1 VEAAVAAGLAVD
13 EFASRLSFFWNA
25 HNNLFE
31 EAAKFRAARRMWAHI
46 MRSRFGARDERSLKL
61 RFHAQTGGSTL
72 TAQQPDNNVVRV
84 SLQALAAVLGGTQS
98 LHTNGFDEALGLPTE
113 RAARLALRTQQIIAC
128 ESGVTDT
135 VDPLAGSYYVE
146 SLTEAVEAAAW
157 QYLDKIDGLGGAVAA
172 IEAGFQAGEIEQS
185 AFEYAQAIDE
195 GRKVVVGVN
204 RYVSEDVTVTEVLAP
219 DPSLQAAQADRVR
232 TLRARRDQGAVDA
245 ALADVAGAAR
255 GTQNLLVPMKVALQR
270 RATLGEVSDVLRA
283 AFGTYTAGG

>member
-1 VEAAVAAGLAVD
+1 VD

-232 TLRARRDQGAVDA
+232 TLRAHRDQGAVDA

-270 RATLGEVSDVLRA
+270 RATLGEVSDVLRVV
-283 AFGTYTAGG
+283 FGTYTAGG

>member
-1 VEAAVAAGLAVD
+1 
-13 EFASRLSFFWNA
+13 
-25 HNNLFE
+25 
-31 EAAKFRAARRMWAHI
+31 
-46 MRSRFGARDERSLKL
+46 
-61 RFHAQTGGSTL
+61 
-72 TAQQPDNNVVRV
+72 
-84 SLQALAAVLGGTQS
+84 
-98 LHTNGFDEALGLPTE
+98 NGFDEALGLPTE

-185 AFEYAQAIDE
+185 AFECAQAIDE

-283 AFGTYTAGG
+283 VFGTYTAGG